1 MTGHFSPH
9 LTPFSLL
16 GKGELPSKI
25 IGQRQ
30 LSFLDICKGTPFIP
44 SNKIVVGEHQEV
56 HLLVDCRKETY
67 TDGLVKRKL
76 SEKCK
81 NGRQIMVSGMVSSSK
96 KEEKVKEKHE
106 KV

>member
-1 MTGHFSPH
+1 M
-9 LTPFSLL
+9 
-16 GKGELPSKI
+16 
-25 IGQRQ
+25 
-30 LSFLDICKGTPFIP
+30 
-44 SNKIVVGEHQEV
+44 

-96 KEEKVKEKHE
+96 EEEKVKEKHE
-106 KV
+106 KCKTEDWANCSFSQSPLKQPPFIFDIQKKLNKKE